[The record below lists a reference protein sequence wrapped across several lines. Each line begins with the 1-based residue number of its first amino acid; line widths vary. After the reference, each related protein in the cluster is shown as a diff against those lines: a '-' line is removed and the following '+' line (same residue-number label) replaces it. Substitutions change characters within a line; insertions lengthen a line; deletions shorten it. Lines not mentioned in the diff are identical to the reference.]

1 MIQTAFSRAVLYGL
15 VSSLLFLLACGP
27 PFRGGDD
34 DDSAAGDDDDSAAAD
49 DDDDSAAADDD
60 DDASDDDDDD
70 DSVDPPDDDDDGPE
84 LTGNY
89 SGQMTGTLTL
99 TDPQGGTQI
108 ETCAGT
114 GVLDVATG
122 NLVTGNLVCN
132 SKAVG
137 IPLEVPV
144 DAHQV
149 PGSMT
154 VPSVGPLGIDYL
166 VTLGIGT
173 GSGDLTVIEAE
184 IFGSADV
191 PSYGSIEIEASG
203 VLQPPQ

>member
-1 MIQTAFSRAVLYGL
+1 MIKTTFSRAVLYGL

-27 PFRGGDD
+27 PSRGDD
-34 DDSAAGDDDDSAAAD
+34 DDSAAD
-49 DDDDSAAADDD
+49 DDDDSAADDDDSAADDD
-60 DDASDDDDDD
+60 DDASDDD

-99 TDPQGGTQI
+99 TSPQGDSQT
-108 ETCAGT
+108 ESCAGP
-114 GVLDVATG
+114 GALDAATG
-122 NLVTGNLVCN
+122 NLVSGNLVCN

-137 IPLEVPV
+137 IPFEIPV

-149 PGSMT
+149 PSSMT

-173 GSGDLTVIEAE
+173 DSGDLTVIEAE
-184 IFGSADV
+184 ISGSSDV
-191 PSYGSIEIEASG
+191 PQMGLIEIEASG
-203 VLQPPQ
+203 VLRPPK